1 MELGKDDRAKCIC
14 ILKWK
19 QRLQKGETR
28 NTWRQRRGGKNNWKE
43 MVQDPVSSKDE
54 KS

>member
-1 MELGKDDRAKCIC
+1 MDRAKMIEVYLY
-14 ILKWK
+14 IAK
-19 QRLQKGETR
+19 RR
-28 NTWRQRRGGKNNWKE
+28 NKKHYMEATNLRGRKNNWKE